1 MNSEL
6 QFFIKDRKTFVPP
19 EGPLECKIC
28 TVVEQPGRQ
37 EISRTPRRPLIG
49 PAGHLY
55 DQCLQAARLNRSEI
69 YHTNV
74 IKDLDLP
81 LAKYITG
88 PTRKGDSV
96 HVTNLGQNYID
107 ILKDE
112 LSKCTA
118 NVFLATGNVALFAL
132 TSRWGI
138 MSWRGVPI
146 ESTLLPGRKVIPI
159 IHPASFTD
167 EKLFKNPKAY
177 LNKHLIVMD
186 MRKAKNESEF
196 ADIIRIPRNILIKP
210 AYYQVLEFLAQCKQ
224 KGLEGVTIDYDI
236 EISNMELSAISF
248 AFSPTE
254 AISIPFTAPGQDYW
268 SPDQEADIMLLIKS
282 ILEDPQIRNRGQNII
297 FDSHFLLRK
306 YGICTN
312 NMDDTMVAQKIC
324 YPEYKVGLDFI
335 TSFWTDIPYYKADGK
350 FWLKGIGTFEKG
362 WMYNG
367 YDSIVCADAHPK
379 QMAEITEKH
388 NIEAYERQRKVIPPL
403 TYMMERGIRVDTEGM
418 KKEYDASGLLLDNL
432 REELNREVGRDINPL
447 SPDQLMHY
455 FYVEKSLPP
464 YRTKGKVTTDEKA
477 LIRIAR
483 KGFKSAQIIL
493 QIRRLNKRRSTYL
506 SLDKIDTDGRIRCA
520 YNPVGTRYSRVSSG
534 ENIFGTGTNLQNWPH
549 DLLRYL
555 LADEGYLYCSFDES
569 QFENR
574 IVAYVG
580 NILPMIEAFETGKD
594 VHSLTGALISGKPYE
609 QVREE
614 NKLDIKAPIGD
625 GTHTW
630 RFWGKKC
637 NHALNYDEGYKKFSL
652 DLEIEER
659 DGKVLHYSY
668 HRAYPGV
675 RNSYHAG
682 VKAQLAKDRTL
693 TNLLGRRV
701 TFLGQWGDKLFK
713 EAYSC
718 IPQGTCGDVINER
731 GVNHIYYDQDYYQPI
746 ELLNQVHDSVGFQVP
761 LTLPLKQIAAM
772 LIRIK
777 KNLEQPLRWKD
788 REFIIPADLTIG
800 FNLYKANCIELK
812 GKDFPMDSQRL
823 ADVLTKKIGELHEKS
838 QQR

>member
-1 MNSEL
+1 MRPEL
-6 QFFIKDRKTFVPP
+6 ELFIKDRKTFVPP

-28 TVVEQPGRQ
+28 TVAEQPGRQ
-37 EISRTPRRPLIG
+37 EIIRHPRRPLIG

-55 DQCLQAARLNRSEI
+55 DQCLQAAGLIRSEI

-74 IKDLDLP
+74 MKDMDIP
-81 LAKYITG
+81 LKSYITA
-88 PTRKGDSV
+88 PSRKNDTP
-96 HVTNLGQNYID
+96 HVTPLGQNYID

-112 LSKCTA
+112 LSRCTA
-118 NVFLATGNVALFAL
+118 NVFLAMGNVALYAL

-159 IHPASFTD
+159 IHTATFTD
-167 EKLFKNPKAY
+167 EKLFKNPKAW

-186 MRKAKNESEF
+186 MKTAKEESAF
-196 ADIIRIPRNILIKP
+196 PDIIRTPRTIHIRP
-210 AYYQVLEFLAQCKQ
+210 SYFEVMEFLEKCKVL
-224 KGLEGVTIDYDI
+224 GLEGRIIDYDI
-236 EISNMELSAISF
+236 EIWNMELSAISF
-248 AFSPTE
+248 AFSPNE
-254 AISIPFTAPGQDYW
+254 AISIPFSAPGRDYW
-268 SPDQEADIMLLIKS
+268 SPDQEANILLVIQS
-282 ILEDPQIRNRGQNII
+282 ILENPSIEKRGQNII

-306 YGICTN
+306 YGIRTN
-312 NMDDTMVAQKIC
+312 NMHDTMVAQKIC

-335 TSFWTDIPYYKADGK
+335 ASMWTDIPYYKQDGK
-350 FWLKGIGTFEKG
+350 FWLKGTGTFEQG

-379 QMAEITEKH
+379 QIAELTEKG
-388 NIEAYERQRKVIPPL
+388 NASAYERQRRVIPPL
-403 TYMMERGIRVDTEGM
+403 TYMMERGIRVDVEGM
-418 KKEYDASGLLLDNL
+418 KNEYDSSGYDLDDLLDQFH
-432 REELNREVGRDINPL
+432 REVGKPINPM
-447 SPDQLMHY
+447 SWQQLANY
-455 FYVEKSLPP
+455 FYVEKGLPP
-464 YRTKGKVTTDEKA
+464 YREKGSVTTNEKA
-477 LIRIAR
+477 MVRIAR
-483 KGFKSAQIIL
+483 KGFKSARLIL
-493 QIRRLNKRRSTYL
+493 QIRRLTKRRSTYL
-506 SLDKIDTDGRIRCA
+506 SLDKIDPDGRIRCA

-549 DLLRYL
+549 DLLKYL

-580 NILPMIEAFETGKD
+580 NILPMIEAFESGKD
-594 VHSLTGALISGKPYE
+594 VHSLTGALISNKPYDL
-609 QVREE
+609 VREE
-614 NKLDIKAPIGD
+614 HANDIYVPIGD
-625 GTHTW
+625 GKHTW

-637 NHALNYDEGYKKFSL
+637 NHALNYDEGYKRFSL
-652 DLEIEER
+652 DLEIPEKE
-659 DGKVLHYSY
+659 GKVLHYSY

-693 TNLLGRRV
+693 TNLLDRKV

-731 GVNHIYYDQDYYQPI
+731 GVNHIYYNQQYYRPI

-761 LTLPLKQIAAM
+761 LSIPMVQIAEM

-777 KNLEQPLRWKD
+777 RNLEQPLRWKD

-800 FNLYKANCIELK
+800 FNMYKGDGIELK
-812 GKDFPMDSQRL
+812 GAAFPMDAQKL
-823 ADVLTKKIGELHEKS
+823 ADVLTERIAELRAKNL
-838 QQR
+838 R